1 MALFYHS
8 KLMHKELVKEEE
20 AKRALNQLLSA
31 VVGRKFALQ
40 TNIYK
45 DNPAK
50 RIEECHYLVIN
61 EFTEA
66 VGDPKWTRRVQ
77 MKMDSIQ
84 SLTTLARLAGEVIY
98 D

>member
-1 MALFYHS
+1 
-8 KLMHKELVKEEE
+8 MHKELVKEEE
-20 AKRALNQLLSA
+20 AQRALNQLLSA
-31 VVGRKFALQ
+31 VVGRKFAVQ
-40 TNIYK
+40 TNKYQ
-45 DNPAK
+45 DDPAK

-84 SLTTLARLAGEVIY
+84 SLTTLAKLVGEVIY

>member
-1 MALFYHS
+1 
-8 KLMHKELVKEEE
+8 MHKELVKEEE
-20 AKRALNQLLSA
+20 AQRALNQLLSA

-84 SLTTLARLAGEVIY
+84 SLTTLAKLVGEVIY